1 VEDETN
7 SAFSL
12 EILEHPDPFVVRL
25 AGEVDIENAGLV
37 VALATHSWNG
47 HGAIIFDLA
56 GLTFLGST
64 GIRAF
69 LIIAGTAAKFRCRN
83 TTDIVDRVLHL
94 AGLEGWLEEP

>member
-7 SAFSL
+7 YAFSL

-56 GLTFLGST
+56 GLTFFGST

-69 LIIAGTAAKFRCRN
+69 M
-83 TTDIVDRVLHL
+83 IV
-94 AGLEGWLEEP
+94 AGLSDQRMSRFVIIRSRVGGRGSS